1 MTQTNSS
8 RQPLLSIRDL
18 SIALPAGGDRAHAV
32 KDISYDLHA
41 GEILH
46 RRGIRLGKIDER
58 QRDHG
63 PAAELPEA

>member
-41 GEILH
+41 GEILCIV
-46 RRGIRLGKIDER
+46 GESGSGKSVSYT
-58 QRDHG
+58 HLT
-63 PAAELPEA
+63 LPTKLEV